1 MIQHVWQGSDAE
13 LEEEAVKSHRALCA
27 IHAQQPRKA
36 FNQASAL
43 SDKDSSE
50 LWNSSQMECRPFKDP
65 TYDLRRMEQE
75 VAVQAVP
82 VVQEL
87 AVQAT
92 PQRVSSAT
100 LCTSNSLPLTGHPL

>member
-1 MIQHVWQGSDAE
+1 MHVWQGSDAE
-13 LEEEAVKSHRALCA
+13 LEEEAIKSHRALCVLQ
-27 IHAQQPRKA
+27 AQQPLKA
-36 FNQASAL
+36 FSQACTL

-65 TYDLRRMEQE
+65 TYDLRRLEQE

-82 VVQEL
+82 KLQEL

-92 PQRVSSAT
+92 PQRVSSSA
-100 LCTSNSLPLTGHPL
+100 LHA